1 MPRHRSPFDKGNLLV
16 KFEIE
21 MPETLSEEVMNLLSK
36 QLPNPTRMEI
46 DFDPKEAEVPNTD
59 KYSFL

>member
-1 MPRHRSPFDKGNLLV
+1 M